1 MKILLVDDDPVI
13 GTILKDYLAAHGHSL
28 DVMTSGEAAVSQMK
42 NGGALPDVVLLDV
55 VMPDMNGID
64 VLQKI
69 KADSKTEALPVILLS
84 ANKDSDDLLEN
95 CEHKADH
102 YVSKP
107 FNIRKIIEIIAE
119 VSAK

>member
-28 DVMTSGEAAVSQMK
+28 DVMTSGEEAVEKMK
-42 NGGALPDVVLLDV
+42 AGRALPDVVLLDV

-69 KADSKTEALPVILLS
+69 KANSKTESLPVILLS
-84 ANKDSDDLLEN
+84 ANKDSDEMLDGY
-95 CEHKADH
+95 EHKADH
-102 YVSKP
+102 FVSKP
-107 FNIRKIIEIIAE
+107 FNIRKIIEIISE
-119 VSAK
+119 VSTK